1 MHVACSGKLHT
12 VDSGITRRVER
23 ADFTYLFNHL
33 KHYHKPQY
41 ANCIKA
47 KTNVI
52 SVNVLCDQPS
62 SRRRGG
68 QEHVMC
74 GLL

>member
-1 MHVACSGKLHT
+1 MHVTCSGKLHT

-47 KTNVI
+47 
-52 SVNVLCDQPS
+52 
-62 SRRRGG
+62 
-68 QEHVMC
+68 
-74 GLL
+74 